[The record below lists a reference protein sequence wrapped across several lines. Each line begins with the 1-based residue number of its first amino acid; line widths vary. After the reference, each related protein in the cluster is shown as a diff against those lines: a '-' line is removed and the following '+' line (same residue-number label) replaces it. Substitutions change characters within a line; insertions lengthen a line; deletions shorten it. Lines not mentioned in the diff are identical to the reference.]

1 MRTRLALAMI
11 TLSVLVLEYAR
22 SGVDITPINAGR
34 TPVTSYARAGADGPV
49 VVVAHGFAGS
59 QQMMQGYALPLAQAG
74 YRVFVFEF
82 LGHGR
87 HRAPMAGD
95 VAAVEGTTRLLVD
108 QTTDVMDAVADP
120 DTPVALIGHS
130 MATDVLARVAAERP
144 RQTGPMVL
152 ISAFSQVIDRATPAS
167 LLLVA
172 GDWEPRLK
180 AYALEAARMV
190 NPAARMGDTQRNGET
205 LRRAVAAPFS
215 DHVSV
220 LHSRTA
226 RAEARAWL
234 DQAYGRT
241 SRGAML
247 PTGWAIMGLLFGLVL
262 VFRRIAQLLPQRAVL
277 PLGLGRMQWALVLG
291 APVLLAPII
300 AVPLNPAFLPVL
312 VADYL
317 GLHLLVYG
325 LVQLALLRW
334 WRVPLGGFDG
344 RALALLL
351 VWCALF
357 GFALNRYAANFLPT
371 PERLWIIAVMLAG
384 TLPYMLADATLTAQ
398 SGWRIRLGV
407 RAGLLVSLAVA
418 VALDFQ
424 GLFFLLLIAPVLVLF
439 YLVFGTMGRDAAR
452 RGGPLAAGLA
462 LGLVLAWA
470 LGVSFPLFRA

>member
-1 MRTRLALAMI
+1 MRSILALVMI
-11 TLSVLVLEYAR
+11 ALSVLVLEYAR
-22 SGVDITPINAGR
+22 SGVDITRFNVGQ

-59 QQMMQGYALPLAQAG
+59 EQMMQGYALPLAQAG

-87 HRAPMAGD
+87 HRVPMSGD
-95 VAAVEGTTRLLVD
+95 VSAVDGTTRLLVE
-108 QTTDVMDAVADP
+108 QTTAVIDAVADAGL
-120 DTPVALIGHS
+120 PVALIGHS
-130 MATDVLARVAAERP
+130 MATDVLARVAAENSG
-144 RQTGPMVL
+144 QTGPMVL
-152 ISAFSQVIDRATPAS
+152 ISAFSQVIDATTPAT

-180 AYALEAARMV
+180 AYALEAAQMV
-190 NPAARMGDTQRNGET
+190 DPAARMGDTARGGDT

-215 DHVSV
+215 DHVSI

-241 SRGAML
+241 STGAML
-247 PTGWAIMGLLFGLVL
+247 PTGWAILGLLFGLVL
-262 VFRRIAQLLPQRAVL
+262 VFRRVAQILPQQPVPHVR
-277 PLGLGRMQWALVLG
+277 LGPWQWALLLTTPAV
-291 APVLLAPII
+291 LAPLV
-300 AVPLNPAFLPVL
+300 AVPLNPGFLPVL

-325 LVQLALLRW
+325 LAQLALLRL
-334 WRVPLGGFDG
+334 WRVPLGGLHWA
-344 RALALLL
+344 ALALLL

-357 GFALNRYAANFLPT
+357 GFALNRYAANFMPT

-384 TLPYMLADATLTAQ
+384 TLPYMLADAALTAQ
-398 SGWRIRLGV
+398 SGWRIRLAV
-407 RAGLLVSLAVA
+407 RAGLLVSLGLA
-418 VALDFQ
+418 VALDFE

-470 LGVSFPLFRA
+470 LGVSFPLFQA